1 MTHPISSRS
10 VELLVRVLLFDPVV
24 WVEELLSERVVF
36 DVRTLRVA
44 LFWVVSLFVSVPV
57 VESTP
62 FLFSEPEDL
71 VVFES
76 FSLVVVVS
84 PPVTLVVVV
93 LFDVVL
99 SVRLSVF

>member
-10 VELLVRVLLFDPVV
+10 VELLVRVLLLDPVV

-44 LFWVVSLFVSVPV
+44 LFCVVSLFVSVPV

-84 PPVTLVVVV
+84 LPVALVVVV
-93 LFDVVL
+93 LLDVVL